1 MSITLDIPNRVC
13 EALHVA
19 PGEAEPRLKM
29 ELAVALYAQNV
40 LILGK
45 AADLAGMSRLDLN
58 GILARRGISMH
69 YGQKDIEGDLAHAG
83 GRE

>member
-40 LILGK
+40 LIL
-45 AADLAGMSRLDLN
+45 AGMSRLDLN